1 MNEIK
6 KLKDAIDECNK
17 IVVFS
22 GAGLSTNSGIPD
34 FRSANGIYNQK
45 LNSNIRPEEIIS
57 HSFFMEYPEDFYKFY
72 FDKMVYLDAKPNKA
86 HLWFADLEKKGKVSS
101 VITQN
106 IDNLHQLAGSQ
117 NVIELHGTVM
127 KNHCMKCHKYYDLK
141 DILNK
146 KIPPKCDCGG
156 LIKPDV
162 VLYEEGLNEDDIY
175 KAVDEI
181 SKADM
186 LIIVGTS
193 LVVYPAAGFVRYF
206 KGKYLVLLNKSETQ
220 YDNNCDIVIHDDVCR
235 VVDEFNK
242 L

>member
-146 KIPPKCDCGG
+146 KIPPRCDCGG